1 MASGP
6 QLPRKSSWGRSS
18 ELTLGDSK
26 DSISQRRFIRDLMQ
40 KESLE
45 QKDWEM
51 FSCV

>member
-1 MASGP
+1 MTSGP

-18 ELTLGDSK
+18 ELTLGDPK
-26 DSISQRRFIRDLMQ
+26 DISQRGFIRDLMQ

-45 QKDWEM
+45 PKDWEM